1 MKKNKKIISLLASLA
16 IMSAMGTMTVGAEF
30 NPALYRMMNSMMYME
45 DSLTT
50 AERRIQNI
58 DMAAEMVFN
67 KTDTD
72 DKTDTDN
79 DISDILRKAAEQM
92 LSQAHSGTPQTVLLL
107 LDDGPPITTTI
118 SPTTNPT
125 TKFPLPALTV
135 TPNNTS
141 PETIKNFEKLS
152 LKISEPD
159 NSFNF
164 EDCTTKTGMT
174 INIVQ

>member
-1 MKKNKKIISLLASLA
+1 MKKNKKIISFLASLA

-30 NPALYRMMNSMMYME
+30 NPALHRMMNSMMHME

-92 LSQAHSGTPQTVLLL
+92 LSQKSVTSQPIISLL
-107 LDDGPPITTTI
+107 
-118 SPTTNPT
+118 
-125 TKFPLPALTV
+125 
-135 TPNNTS
+135 
-141 PETIKNFEKLS
+141 
-152 LKISEPD
+152 
-159 NSFNF
+159 
-164 EDCTTKTGMT
+164 
-174 INIVQ
+174 Q

>member
-1 MKKNKKIISLLASLA
+1 MKKNNKIISLLASLA
-16 IMSAMGTMTVGAEF
+16 IMSAMGAMTVNAFEVKPGCF
-30 NPALYRMMNSMMYME
+30 DHLDNDTS
-45 DSLTT
+45 DSAKLRNT
-50 AERRIQNI
+50 
-58 DMAAEMVFN
+58 DMAAEMVFDT
-67 KTDTD
+67 TDTD

-79 DISDILRKAAEQM
+79 DISDILRKAAEKM
-92 LSQAHSGTPQTVLLL
+92 LSQAKLGTPQTVLLL
-107 LDDGPPITTTI
+107 LDDGHPITTTI

-125 TKFPLPALTV
+125 TKFPLPALIV

>member
-1 MKKNKKIISLLASLA
+1 MTSFFLFSPPFLASLA

-30 NPALYRMMNSMMYME
+30 NPALHRMMNSMMHME

-72 DKTDTDN
+72 N
-79 DISDILRKAAEQM
+79 DRSDILRKAAEQM
-92 LSQAHSGTPQTVLLL
+92 LSQAKLGTPQSVLLL
-107 LDDGPPITTTI
+107 LDDGHPITTTITI

-125 TKFPLPALTV
+125 TKFPLPALIV

-152 LKISEPD
+152 LKINEPD
-159 NSFNF
+159 NSFSF
-164 EDCTTKTGMT
+164 EDCTTKPGVP
-174 INIVQ
+174 ISIVQ